1 MFSTGED
8 HTMPEVNGPQAAE
21 IIGKSIQT
29 IHRRVDDGTLPARE
43 EGAGERK
50 FVYIEID
57 SLRQFAT
64 KYGYRF
70 DETIAAQYIK

>member
-1 MFSTGED
+1 
-8 HTMPEVNGPQAAE
+8 MPEVNGPQAAE

-57 SLRQFAT
+57 SLRQFAK

-70 DETIAAQYIK
+70 DEAIAARYIK

>member
-1 MFSTGED
+1 
-8 HTMPEVNGPQAAE
+8 MPEVNGPQAAE

-57 SLRQFAT
+57 SLRQFAK

-70 DETIAAQYIK
+70 DETVAAQYIK